1 LAFNIKYKKSMERDL
16 GRLDKKEARR
26 ILDKIEKD
34 LSEHAESYPDL
45 KGEFAGLRKM
55 RVGDFR
61 VIFILMDND
70 ILILRI
76 GHSKKRRQ
84 ASLWKKEEKNNG

>member
-1 LAFNIKYKKSMERDL
+1 LAFNIQYKKSIGRDL
-16 GRLDKKEARR
+16 SSLDKKEARR

-34 LSEHAESYPDL
+34 LSARAESYPVL

-55 RVGDFR
+55 RVGDYR
-61 VIFILMDND
+61 VIFTLIDND

-76 GHSKKRRQ
+76 GYRREIYKK
-84 ASLWKKEEKNNG
+84 S

>member
-1 LAFNIKYKKSMERDL
+1 MAFNIKYKKSIARDL
-16 GRLDKKEARR
+16 SQLDKKEARR

-34 LSEHAESYPDL
+34 LSERAESYPVL

-55 RVGDFR
+55 RVGDYR
-61 VIFILMDND
+61 VIFAVIDND

-76 GHSKKRRQ
+76 GHRREIYKKSRT
-84 ASLWKKEEKNNG
+84 